1 MHCLG
6 INDHLSGISYLTV
19 RAAVEAEEE
28 EDLYLADLVRAE
40 GDGLESAMDPGKAII
55 HAFSLD
61 YITCET
67 SDHGLSVV
75 LKASEETDQ

>member
-1 MHCLG
+1 MHSLG
-6 INDHLSGISYLTV
+6 INYHLSGISYLTV
-19 RAAVEAEEE
+19 RAVAAEEE

-61 YITCET
+61 YM
-67 SDHGLSVV
+67 
-75 LKASEETDQ
+75 

>member
-1 MHCLG
+1 M
-6 INDHLSGISYLTV
+6 V
-19 RAAVEAEEE
+19 PAAAEAEE

-40 GDGLESAMDPGKAII
+40 GHGLESAMDLGKAII

-67 SDHGLSVV
+67 SDHG
-75 LKASEETDQ
+75 